1 MKYRIVEHHSIAHG
15 KVMFRAESCFDLSLK
30 LNMPIWRTI
39 TCIGKHTFNT
49 LEDATARI
57 ERNKAM
63 SAERND
69 PSVSEKIHYM

>member
-1 MKYRIVEHHSIAHG
+1 MKYRIVEHYSPFHE

-49 LEDATARI
+49 LEDATAKI
-57 ERNKAM
+57 AWTEALT
-63 SAERND
+63 AEREG
-69 PSVSEKIHYM
+69 VVEEKIHYM